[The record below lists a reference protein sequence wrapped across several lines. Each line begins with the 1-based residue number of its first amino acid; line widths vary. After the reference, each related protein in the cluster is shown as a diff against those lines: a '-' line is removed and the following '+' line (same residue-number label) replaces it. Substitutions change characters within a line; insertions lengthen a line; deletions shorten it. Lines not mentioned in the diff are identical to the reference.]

1 MENRR
6 ATRMPWIIVIL
17 IVAAI
22 CLVSFLGAYIYQSA
36 SKDTSFGSYTSVAGA
51 QSMEVQLAGDGFVY
65 YDGSSLTYM
74 DSEGKVKWTYLVG
87 SGMDFA
93 ASPGG
98 VAAWHGRTLTLI
110 DIENGTTTYS
120 ADQNTE
126 ITSARVGSRYAA
138 VLMEENGSG
147 RITVMEKGGREV
159 YTAELD
165 QLTAVDYGFYS
176 GGSQLWVMAL
186 DTTGSV
192 PTCEI
197 TTYSPRSMSIVGQ
210 ISDMEQLMYSVNF
223 QSDNVNCTGVTYNKT
238 YDYNGRE
245 IEARRKLVYGWY
257 LLDSESGESPM
268 MAFVPTGQTDDSGD
282 VIRDIRM
289 IMGSTD
295 RIVHTPFPCADIAVH
310 GDNVY
315 GFSSDGH
322 VMIASAMSQKVSA
335 YQMPFY
341 IDRLH
346 GITDSGT
353 AVISSGNTL
362 YLLSLGVEE

>member
-1 MENRR
+1 MEHRR
-6 ATRMPWIIVIL
+6 ASRMPWIIVIL

-22 CLVSFLGAYIYQSA
+22 CLVSYLGAYIYRSA
-36 SKDTSFGSYTSVAGA
+36 AKDDSFGSYTAVNGA

-74 DSEGKVKWTYLVG
+74 DSTGKVLWSYLIG
-87 SGMDFA
+87 SGMDFS
-93 ASPGG
+93 ASSGG
-98 VAAWHGRTLTLI
+98 VAAWNGRTLTLV

-120 ADQNTE
+120 ADQGTE
-126 ITSARVGSRYAA
+126 VTSARVGPRYAA
-138 VLMEENGSG
+138 VLMEEEDS
-147 RITVMEKGGREV
+147 IVVMEKGGRVV

-176 GGSQLWVMAL
+176 GGTQLWVMAL

-210 ISDMEQLMYSVNF
+210 ISDMEQLMYSVSF
-223 QSDNVNCTGVTYNKT
+223 RSDSVDCTGVNYYKS

-245 IEARRKLVYGWY
+245 VESRRKLVYGWY
-257 LLDSESGESPM
+257 LLSTDSGETPM
-268 MAFVPTGQTDDSGD
+268 MAFVPTGQTDGNGD
-282 VIRDIRM
+282 VITDVRM
-289 IMGSTD
+289 IKGNAD
-295 RIVHTPFPCADIAVH
+295 RMVHMPFPCAEIVAR
-310 GDNVY
+310 GDKVY
-315 GFSSDGH
+315 GFATDGH
-322 VMIASAMSQKVSA
+322 VMVASIDSQKVDA

-341 IDRLH
+341 IDSVY

-362 YLLSLGVEE
+362 YLLSLGIEE

>member
-6 ATRMPWIIVIL
+6 ASRMPWIIVIL

-22 CLVSFLGAYIYQSA
+22 CLVSYLGAYVFRSA
-36 SKDTSFGSYTSVAGA
+36 SGDNSFGSYTTVNGA

-74 DSEGKVKWTYLVG
+74 DSAGKVRWSYLIG

-93 ASPGG
+93 ASAGG
-98 VAAWHGRTLTLI
+98 VAAWNGRTLTLV

-120 ADQNTE
+120 ADQGAE
-126 ITSARVGSRYAA
+126 VSSARVGSKYAA
-138 VLMEENGSG
+138 VLFDKEGTG
-147 RITVMEKGGREV
+147 KVVVMEKGGRTV

-176 GGSQLWVMAL
+176 GGTQLWVMAL

-210 ISDMEQLMYSVNF
+210 ISDMEQLMYSVSF
-223 QSDNVNCTGVTYNKT
+223 RSDSVDCTGVNYYKA

-245 IEARRKLVYGWY
+245 IESRRKLVYGWY
-257 LLDSESGESPM
+257 LLATESGESPM
-268 MAFVPTGQTDDSGD
+268 MAFVPTGQTDGTGD
-282 VIRDIRM
+282 VITDVRM
-289 IMGSTD
+289 IKGSAD
-295 RIVHTPFPCADIAVH
+295 RIVHMPFPCADIVAK
-310 GDNVY
+310 GDKVY

-322 VMIASAMSQKVSA
+322 VMVASIDSQKVNA

-341 IDRLH
+341 IDSVY
-346 GITDSGT
+346 GITDAGA

-362 YLLSLGVEE
+362 YLLSLGIEE